1 MFKQILE
8 QMNKYLLQNLC
19 GHRKGFSTQ
28 TAIIRFLEKWRKIL
42 DDNKYAV
49 AVLMGLSKTF
59 DTINHELLMAKLHS
73 YGFSKEALTLIAS
86 YLSDR

>member
-1 MFKQILE
+1 
-8 QMNKYLLQNLC
+8 MNKYLLQNLS
-19 GHRKGFSTQ
+19 GHRKGFSTK
-28 TAIIRFLEKWRKIL
+28 TALIRFLEKRRKIL

-73 YGFSKEALTLIAS
+73 YGFSKEALTLITS

>member
-8 QMNKYLLQNLC
+8 QMNKYLLQNLF

-28 TAIIRFLEKWRKIL
+28 TAITRFLEKWRKIL

-59 DTINHELLMAKLHS
+59 DTINHELLMPKLHS